1 MKLKKNDTV
10 EIDITSLNNL
20 GFGTGRVGGLVVFVD
35 GAVMGE
41 RVLAKVIKV
50 APSYA
55 VARTERVLIP
65 SPHRVD
71 DRCPVSACK
80 SCAYKSISYEREMKQ
95 KRENVIAEFKK
106 AALPEVSVAP
116 LVSTKKIC
124 GYRNKAQYPVSK
136 NRDGEY
142 IIGFFAPKSH
152 RVTEA
157 AECPLAPEIFR
168 GILELLRTFF
178 KKHNLSVYDEA
189 TGQGLL
195 RHIYLRR
202 AEIGGEILLTLVING
217 KSLPHSDELVS
228 LVKESYPELCGILL
242 NINEKNTNVI
252 LGDEYVTLYGRDYI
266 FDTLAGVRLKIS
278 APSFYQVNREGAE
291 LLYAK
296 ARELARLEPTDVLV
310 DLYCGAG
317 SIGLSM
323 ADAVA
328 ELYGV
333 EIVESAVLCAKE
345 NAENNGITN
354 AKFYTGDAA
363 DTERLLEGA
372 ERDVGKKILPDVVIV
387 DPPRAGCDERLIKY
401 IASLSPKRVVY
412 ISCNPATL
420 ARDCAIFK
428 SLGFNIGE
436 VTPVDMFP
444 GTGHVESVVC
454 LRRQIQQ

>member
-1 MKLKKNDTV
+1 
-10 EIDITSLNNL
+10 
-20 GFGTGRVGGLVVFVD
+20 
-35 GAVMGE
+35 
-41 RVLAKVIKV
+41 
-50 APSYA
+50 
-55 VARTERVLIP
+55 
-65 SPHRVD
+65 
-71 DRCPVSACK
+71 
-80 SCAYKSISYEREMKQ
+80 
-95 KRENVIAEFKK
+95 
-106 AALPEVSVAP
+106 
-116 LVSTKKIC
+116 
-124 GYRNKAQYPVSK
+124 
-136 NRDGEY
+136 
-142 IIGFFAPKSH
+142 
-152 RVTEA
+152 
-157 AECPLAPEIFR
+157 
-168 GILELLRTFF
+168 
-178 KKHNLSVYDEA
+178 
-189 TGQGLL
+189 
-195 RHIYLRR
+195 
-202 AEIGGEILLTLVING
+202 
-217 KSLPHSDELVS
+217 
-228 LVKESYPELCGILL
+228 
-242 NINEKNTNVI
+242 
-252 LGDEYVTLYGRDYI
+252 
-266 FDTLAGVRLKIS
+266 
-278 APSFYQVNREGAE
+278 
-291 LLYAK
+291 
-296 ARELARLEPTDVLV
+296 
-310 DLYCGAG
+310 
-317 SIGLSM
+317 M